1 MALNISNLKKHP
13 SYRFILGIVVFVIVA
28 AGSCTSKTKQE
39 SFKSPE
45 EAVQALAAAA
55 KEGDTKGLM
64 AIFGPA
70 SKDLISSGDKVADKT
85 GRDRFVAAYETMHK
99 LVPDGDDKFIL
110 HVGENDWPMPIPL
123 VKEGDA
129 WSFDTEEGRDEI
141 LNRRIG
147 KDELNTIEVCLAYVD
162 AQREY
167 AAKDDN
173 GDKMCDYA
181 QKITSTRG
189 KRNGLYWET
198 KEGEGQSPMGPLMA
212 KAAKEGYTG
221 RALSPY
227 HGYYYKI
234 LKAQGKHASGGA
246 YSYVVKGMMMGG
258 FALVAYPAEYGSS
271 GIMTFIVNQEGV
283 VYQKD
288 LGKKTKKIAEA
299 MTLYDP
305 DETWQQVR

>member
-28 AGSCTSKTKQE
+28 AGSCASKTKQE